1 MRFGGERVLLFPLV
15 AFLIAQ
21 MHQVNAFMAYRPIS
35 LTTHVDSTPH
45 ARSFARTSVVVKPTL
60 IVHHTGGELPAD
72 EKAAFLAEASKTISV
87 TLGKAESYV
96 MVSVCPSSMSFAGQP
111 GNAAFLYLASIGHI
125 GPETNKPAAKEL
137 TALVEKHMGIPAN
150 RVFIQFS
157 DAAAANFAWQG
168 NTFG

>member
-1 MRFGGERVLLFPLV
+1 ML
-15 AFLIAQ
+15 
-21 MHQVNAFMAYRPIS
+21 
-35 LTTHVDSTPH
+35 
-45 ARSFARTSVVVKPTL
+45 KPTL
-60 IVHHTGGELPAD
+60 IVHHTGGELAED
-72 EKAAFLAEASKTISV
+72 KKEAFLKEASKTVST

-96 MVSVCPSSMSFAGQP
+96 MVSLNPSAMSFGGTL

-137 TALVEKHMGIPAN
+137 SALVEKHLGIPSD

-157 DAAAANFAWQG
+157 DAAAANFAWRG

>member
-1 MRFGGERVLLFPLV
+1 MRTSLLLAFV
-15 AFLIAQ
+15 ALGCSCLYQEAT
-21 MHQVNAFMAYRPIS
+21 AFMKASPLSSVSRRAG
-35 LTTHVDSTPH
+35 V
-45 ARSFARTSVVVKPTL
+45 FARKSVVLKPTL
-60 IVHHTGGELPAD
+60 IIQHTGGELSED
-72 EKAAFLAEASKTISV
+72 KKEAFLKEASKTVSS

-96 MVSVCPSSMSFAGQP
+96 MVSLSPSTMSFGGKP

-125 GPETNKPAAKEL
+125 GPETNKPAAREL
-137 TALVEKHMGIPAN
+137 TDLVEKHLGIPGD

>member
-1 MRFGGERVLLFPLV
+1 MRTSALLAVLTLGCSCLHH
-15 AFLIAQ
+15 AI
-21 MHQVNAFMAYRPIS
+21 AFMAASPLSSMSR
-35 LTTHVDSTPH
+35 H
-45 ARSFARTSVVVKPTL
+45 AGTFARKSVVLKPTL
-60 IVHHTGGELPAD
+60 IVHHTGGELPED
-72 EKAAFLAEASKTISV
+72 KKEAFLEEASKTVST

-96 MVSVCPSSMSFAGQP
+96 MVSLSPSAMSFGGKP

-137 TALVEKHMGIPAN
+137 TALVEKHLGIPGD